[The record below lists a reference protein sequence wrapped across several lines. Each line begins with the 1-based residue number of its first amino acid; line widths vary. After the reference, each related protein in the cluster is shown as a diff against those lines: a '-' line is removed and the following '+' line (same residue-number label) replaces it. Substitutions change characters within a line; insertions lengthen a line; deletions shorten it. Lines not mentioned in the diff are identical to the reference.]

1 MNALWQR
8 MWHEDDGILSFDW
21 VLLVTIVVIGLVG
34 GIATMR
40 DAIIDE
46 FGDTAE
52 ATLNIDQS
60 YTFPGTLVARP
71 GGGDPISVF
80 ASTYTDIPVSYSDCG
95 RNGP

>member
-1 MNALWQR
+1 MNAFIQR
-8 MWHEDDGILSFDW
+8 MWQEDDGVLSFDW

-40 DAIIDE
+40 DAMIDE

-60 YTFPGTLVARP
+60 YTYPGVVV
-71 GGGDPISVF
+71 GGITVH
-80 ASTYTDIPVSYSDCG
+80 ASTYTDTQLSYTDCG
-95 RNGP
+95 RTGP